1 MLERQNGKTVSE
13 DPDDNRGHTVQ
24 QISRIAHDEGGGGA
38 AKLRKIDG
46 AEKADRH
53 AHEHRQHKQLSAAD
67 NGVGHTTAGFAHRGG
82 QLGKEVPAHGSPA
95 VDDQVTEDQEKHGDG
110 HHGANTGH
118 RKHKSAYEFAPA
130 EASRHACPSPVP
142 RLEVTTIMMRARPL
156 RIKVSRKSTR
166 PNSINDCV

>member
-67 NGVGHTTAGFAHRGG
+67 NVVGHTTAWLTPRRGP
-82 QLGKEVPAHGSPA
+82 LGKGVPAKRRLA
-95 VDDQVTEDQEKHGDG
+95 VDD
-110 HHGANTGH
+110 
-118 RKHKSAYEFAPA
+118 
-130 EASRHACPSPVP
+130 EA
-142 RLEVTTIMMRARPL
+142 T
-156 RIKVSRKSTR
+156 
-166 PNSINDCV
+166 D